1 MAVSRV
7 RRALVTALLVPSLAV
22 VPACSIFV
30 PTRQNLTIVPSE
42 ETADVY
48 VNGKHVGTGTTT
60 VRVKRGADYSVMAKA
75 GDRAATGKVGRKI
88 SGTGVADLVGGFVFL
103 FPFIGVFSSG
113 FWELNPNQI
122 AIALPPGATYS
133 SPAYAPAPQAYRPPA
148 APAQA
153 APAPA
158 VTQRPANAN
167 GNRAPASSGSRLPPR
182 RAEAR

>member
-7 RRALVTALLVPSLAV
+7 RRALVTAVLVPSLAV

-30 PTRQNLTIVPSE
+30 PSKQNLTIVPSE
-42 ETADVY
+42 ETAEVY

-60 VRVKRGADYSVMAKA
+60 VKVKRGADYSVMAKA

-88 SGTGVADLVGGFVFL
+88 SGTGVADLIGGFVFL

-122 AIALPPGATYS
+122 AIALPPGASY
-133 SPAYAPAPQAYRPPA
+133 SPAYSPAPQVYRP
-148 APAQA
+148 A

-158 VTQRPANAN
+158 QSAMRRPAAADPNR
-167 GNRAPASSGSRLPPR
+167 NRAATPASGSRLPAR
-182 RAEAR
+182 RPETR